1 MCLNRKIFPPNV
13 VYLLIIGILFLM
25 GGCASLP
32 PNSANPETYAL
43 QDTTDT
49 RLGRKYLKLKKGH
62 ADESGF
68 LLLGKGLDAFTARM
82 ALAQDSD
89 KSIDAQYYMIHR
101 DLTGKLFADQLL
113 KAADRGV
120 RVRLLLDDIDLSD
133 RDENLA
139 VFASHPNIDVRIF
152 NPFSRN
158 TMREPQFLTRFGTV
172 TRRMHNKSFTVDNLV
187 TVVGGR
193 NIGDE
198 YFDAD
203 PDLAFADLDLLA
215 IGPVVQE
222 VSASFD
228 AYWNSELSYPIGV
241 LHPELIG
248 NDKLEEGRK
257 HLAAYLADDA
267 AVNYQ
272 QLLLNSKLAKS
283 IQEHSVQYSWGEAK
297 ALYDYPQK
305 IESYDQDQ
313 VYNLSYQM
321 NIFLEGLHKELIIF
335 SPYFVPGK
343 QGTKRLSALSNSGVR
358 VRILTN
364 SLASTDVSVVHAGY
378 AKYRSTLLRNGVEL
392 YEMNRKLSRKQRKQ
406 KKGIHDSSK
415 VSLHTKSFVVDR
427 EQVFIGSLNFDPR
440 SITENTEIGI
450 MLQSKEIAAQMAG
463 TFDRMAEKKAFRLEL
478 RTDEEG
484 IEYIYWH
491 GLENDEERVWTT
503 EPYTGFWQRFSIF
516 FMSLLPIE
524 SQL

>member
-1 MCLNRKIFPPNV
+1 MHQNRKKFPINV
-13 VYLLIIGILFLM
+13 VCLLIISILFLM

-32 PNSANPETYAL
+32 PNSANQETYAL
-43 QDTTDT
+43 QDTIDS
-49 RLGRKYLKLKKGH
+49 RLGKKYLALKKGH
-62 ADESGF
+62 AEKSGF

-82 ALAQDSD
+82 ALAQDAD
-89 KSIDAQYYMIHR
+89 RSIDAQYYMIHK

-139 VFASHPNIDVRIF
+139 VFASHPNIDLRVF

-158 TMREPQFLTRFGTV
+158 TMRALQFLTRFGSV

-222 VSASFD
+222 VSTSFD
-228 AYWNSELSYPIGV
+228 AYWNSELSYPVGV

-248 NDKLEEGRK
+248 SGELEKGRK
-257 HLAAYLADDA
+257 QLATYLADDA
-267 AVNYQ
+267 AVKYQ
-272 QLLLNSKLAKS
+272 QSLLNSRLAKS
-283 IQEHSVQYSWGEAK
+283 IRDNSIEYSWGEAW
-297 ALYDYPQK
+297 ALYDHPKK

-343 QGTKRLSALSNSGVR
+343 QGTKNLSALSKNGVR

-364 SLASTDVSVVHAGY
+364 SLASTDVSLVHAGY

-392 YEMNRKLSRKQRKQ
+392 YEMNRTLSKKQRKQ
-406 KKGIHDSSK
+406 KKGVHGSSK
-415 VSLHTKSFVVDR
+415 ASLHAKSLIMDR
-427 EQVFIGSLNFDPR
+427 EQVFIGSLNLDPR
-440 SITENTEIGI
+440 PITENTEIGN
-450 MLQSKEIAAQMAG
+450 MLQSEEIAALMAG
-463 TFDRMAEKKAFRLEL
+463 AFDQITEQRAFRLEL

-503 EPYTGFWQRFSIF
+503 DPHTGFWRRFGVF
-516 FMSLLPIE
+516 FMSLLPLE